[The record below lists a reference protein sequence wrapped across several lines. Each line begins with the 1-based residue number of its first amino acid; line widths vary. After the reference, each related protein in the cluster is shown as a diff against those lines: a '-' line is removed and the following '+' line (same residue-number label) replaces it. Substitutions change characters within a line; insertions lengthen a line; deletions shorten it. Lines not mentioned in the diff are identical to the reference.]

1 VIPTLTTAV
10 DGECVMLTDSQKA
23 YICSLQTL
31 YWKDHC
37 HTLLPSLC
45 MTRDPAL
52 GCCPDC
58 GEHIPQGW
66 LLVEYEKDSGET
78 GIWAECPSCND
89 VVRPE

>member
-1 VIPTLTTAV
+1 MCRVTDGRQLILSLTTAV
-10 DGECVMLTDSQKA
+10 DIECVTLIDSQKA
-23 YICSLQTL
+23 LLLQLTKAVLEGSLS
-31 YWKDHC
+31 HA
-37 HTLLPSLC
+37 PSLC

-78 GIWAECPSCND
+78 GIWAE
-89 VVRPE
+89 